1 MAVVTGNRKGP
12 KSVPQFARWSWV
24 VAVLA
29 SVSVVAMVVVSAIH
43 ARRQDVSGVQAI
55 TENYSRIL
63 DESLTGVIRNIDNTL
78 LTVVDE
84 VERRQLRQAGVDGT
98 LDAFLERQLRHVPE
112 ALGLRVTDAAGI
124 VRHIV
129 GLPAA
134 PGVSLADRPH
144 FMQLRQDAGAGLLI
158 AGPMLSRISHDH
170 VMVFARRLNRP
181 DGSFGGMVHV
191 AVATSRFVRL
201 LGRLDLGAQGNSGL
215 WTRTTLVARHSRG
228 DATGASTGA
237 ATPSQQLRGL
247 LDSGAAV
254 AAYHAE
260 SGIDGIEREYHF
272 RRIGDYPLYLVV
284 GLAADDY
291 LADWRQETA
300 QMAGIAAVFVAV
312 TLFFA
317 WTGRGAWQRQEDTHR
332 ALAESEQR
340 LDLCVDGADLAMLDW
355 EVEGDRLIF
364 GEGWRKLLNYSP
376 EELMAKPAPLLE
388 LIYGEDIAAA
398 RQALARHLKGEVP
411 MIDVEVRMRHK
422 DGRWV
427 WVLARGRAVDR
438 DADGRVRRVTG
449 IGMDVSL
456 RKDTEAK
463 IARLSQWNELLLNS
477 AGDGII
483 GVDLNGRC
491 TFVNPAAATALGY
504 TGDEIV
510 GRNSHQLFHHHR
522 GDGLPYPESECPVFL
537 TLRDGIRRESESCF
551 IRKNREVF
559 PVHMT
564 VTPIHEDSR
573 MVGAEVIFQDI
584 ARRKALEEELM
595 RLATT
600 DSLTGIANRRRLLE
614 QMEGE
619 LARVKRSSEP
629 SYLLMLDLDD
639 FKRVNDAWGH
649 SVGDAAL
656 RHFAEICR
664 LRIRQADFFG
674 RLGGE
679 EFGIVLSCTDR
690 SGALQLAES
699 LRRSVAD
706 SPLQSA
712 KGRIVLTVS
721 IGVTRFEPGDETSDD
736 ILVRAD
742 AALYRAKAQ
751 GRNVVVIDPA

>member
-1 MAVVTGNRKGP
+1 MTVVTSNRRGSKAA
-12 KSVPQFARWSWV
+12 PQFARWSWV

-29 SVSVVAMVVVSAIH
+29 SLSVVAMVAVVAVHS
-43 ARRQDVSGVQAI
+43 RNQDVSGVQAI
-55 TENYSRIL
+55 TENYARIL
-63 DESLTGVIRNIDNTL
+63 DESLVGVIHNVDSTL

-84 VERRQLRQAGVDGT
+84 MERRHLRRDGSDT
-98 LDAFLERQLRHVPE
+98 VLDAYLERQLRHVPE

-124 VRHIV
+124 VRHV
-129 GLPAA
+129 AGMPAVR
-134 PGVSLADRPH
+134 GVNLADRQH
-144 FMQLRQDAGAGLLI
+144 FIQLRQDVGAGLVI
-158 AGPMLSRISHDH
+158 AGPMISRISQDP

-181 DGSFGGMVHV
+181 DGSFGGMVHI
-191 AVATSRFVRL
+191 AVATSSLVGL
-201 LGRLDLGAQGNSGL
+201 LGKLDLGTQGNSGL

-228 DATGASTGA
+228 DPAGASTGA
-237 ATPSQQLRGL
+237 ATPSPKLRGL
-247 LDSGAAV
+247 LESGVRAT
-254 AAYHAE
+254 AYHAV

-272 RRIGDYPLYLVV
+272 RRVGDYPLYLVV

-291 LADWRQETA
+291 LADWRRETA

-317 WTGRGAWQRQEDTHR
+317 WAGRGAWRRQEETHR

-340 LDLCVDGADLAMLDW
+340 LDLCIAGADLAMLDW

-376 EELMAKPAPLLE
+376 EELMARPAPLLE
-388 LIYGEDIAAA
+388 LIYGEDIAPA
-398 RQALARHLKGEVP
+398 RLALARHLKGEVP
-411 MIDVEVRMRHK
+411 MIDVEVRMRHR
-422 DGRWV
+422 DGRWI
-427 WVLARGRAVDR
+427 WVLARGRAVER
-438 DADGRVRRVTG
+438 DAGGRVRRVTG
-449 IGMDVSL
+449 IGMDISL
-456 RKDTEAK
+456 RKETEAK
-463 IARLSQWNELLLNS
+463 VSRLSQWNELLLNS

-483 GVDLNGRC
+483 GVDLSGRC
-491 TFVNPAAATALGY
+491 TFVNPAAAAALGY
-504 TGDEIV
+504 ASDEVV

-522 GDGLPYPESECPVFL
+522 HDGQIFPESECPVFL
-537 TLRDGIRRESESCF
+537 TLRDGVRRESESCF
-551 IRKNREVF
+551 IRKSREVF

-584 ARRKALEEELM
+584 AHRKALEEELLK
-595 RLATT
+595 LATT

-614 QMEGE
+614 QMESE
-619 LARVKRSSEP
+619 LARIKRSTETSF
-629 SYLLMLDLDD
+629 LLMLDLDE
-639 FKRVNDAWGH
+639 FKRVNDTWGH

-656 RHFAEICR
+656 RHFADICR
-664 LRIRQADFFG
+664 QRIRQADFFG

-690 SGALQLAES
+690 AGAMQLAES
-699 LRRSVAD
+699 LRHSVAE

-721 IGVTRFEPGDETSDD
+721 IGIARFEPGDETSDD

-751 GRNVVVIDPA
+751 GRNVVVIDQA

>member
-1 MAVVTGNRKGP
+1 MTVVASNRRGP
-12 KSVPQFARWSWV
+12 KSAPQFARWSWV

-29 SVSVVAMVVVSAIH
+29 SVSIVAMVAVVANHS
-43 ARRQDVSGVQAI
+43 RQQDVSGVQAI

-63 DESLTGVIRNIDNTL
+63 DESLLGVIRNIDNTL

-84 VERRQLRQAGVDGT
+84 VERRHLRRDGVDPD

-124 VRHIV
+124 VRHLA
-129 GLPAA
+129 GLPAVR
-134 PGVSLADRPH
+134 GVNLADRQH
-144 FMQLRQDAGAGLLI
+144 FIQLREDAGAGLVI
-158 AGPMLSRISHDH
+158 AGPMVSRISQDQ
-170 VMVFARRLNRP
+170 VMVFSRRLNRP
-181 DGSFGGMVHV
+181 DGSFGGMVHI
-191 AVATSRFVRL
+191 AVSTTSFVVL
-201 LGRLDLGAQGNSGL
+201 LGKLDLGAQGNSGL

-228 DATGASTGA
+228 DPAGARTGA
-237 ATPSQQLRGL
+237 ATPSPQLRGL
-247 LDSGAAV
+247 LESGAS
-254 AAYHAE
+254 AAGYHAV

-272 RRIGDYPLYLVV
+272 RRVGGYPLYLVV

-291 LADWRQETA
+291 LADWRRETA
-300 QMAGIAAVFVAV
+300 LIAGIAFAFVAI
-312 TLFFA
+312 TLLFA
-317 WTGRGAWQRQEDTHR
+317 WMGRGAWRRQEDTLR

-340 LDLCVDGADLAMLDW
+340 LDLCVAGADLAMLDW
-355 EVEGDRLIF
+355 EVESNRLIF
-364 GEGWRKLLNYSP
+364 GEGWRKLLNFSP
-376 EELMAKPAPLLE
+376 EELMARPAPLHE
-388 LIYGEDIAAA
+388 LIYSEDIAAA
-398 RQALARHLKGEVP
+398 RLALARHLKGEAP
-411 MIDVEVRMRHK
+411 MIDVEVRMRHR
-422 DGRWV
+422 DGRWI
-427 WVLARGRAVDR
+427 WVLARGRAVER
-438 DADGRVRRVTG
+438 DADGRVLRVTG
-449 IGMDVSL
+449 IGMDISL
-456 RKDTEAK
+456 RKETEAK
-463 IARLSQWNELLLNS
+463 VSRLSQWNELLLNS

-491 TFVNPAAATALGY
+491 TFVNPAAAAALGY
-504 TGDEIV
+504 SGDEVV

-522 GDGLPYPESECPVFL
+522 ADGLLFPESECPVFL
-537 TLRDGIRRESESCF
+537 TLRDGVRRESESCF

-584 ARRKALEEELM
+584 ARRKALEEELLK
-595 RLATT
+595 LATT
-600 DSLTGIANRRRLLE
+600 DTLTGIANRRRLLE

-619 LARVKRSSEP
+619 LARVKRSAEP
-629 SYLLMLDLDD
+629 SFLLMLDLDE
-639 FKRVNDAWGH
+639 FKRVNDTWGH

-656 RHFAEICR
+656 RHFADICR

-679 EFGIVLSCTDR
+679 EFGIVLSCTDLA
-690 SGALQLAES
+690 GATQLAES

-712 KGRIVLTVS
+712 KGQIVLTVS
-721 IGVTRFEPGDETSDD
+721 IGIARFEPGDESSDD

-751 GRNVVVIDPA
+751 GRNTVVIDPA

>member
-1 MAVVTGNRKGP
+1 MKVVASIRKDS
-12 KSVPQFARWSWV
+12 KAAPQLARWSWV
-24 VAVLA
+24 VALLA
-29 SVSVVAMVVVSAIH
+29 SLLVVAMVAVVAIH
-43 ARRQDVSGVQAI
+43 SRQQDISGVQTI

-63 DESLTGVIRNIDNTL
+63 DESLIGVIRNIDNTL

-84 VERRQLRQAGVDGT
+84 VERRHLRRDGADAV

-112 ALGLRVTDAAGI
+112 ALGLRITDAAGI
-124 VRHIV
+124 VRHV
-129 GLPAA
+129 AGLPAVR
-134 PGVSLADRPH
+134 GVSLADRQH
-144 FMQLRQDAGAGLLI
+144 FLQLRQDAGAGLVI
-158 AGPMLSRISHDH
+158 AGPLLSRISNDH
-170 VMVFARRLNRP
+170 VMVFSRRLNQP
-181 DGSFGGMVHV
+181 DGSFGGMAHV
-191 AVATSRFVRL
+191 AVATSSFVAL
-201 LGRLDLGAQGNSGL
+201 LGKLDLGVQGNSGL

-228 DATGASTGA
+228 DPAGARTGA
-237 ATPSQQLRGL
+237 ATPSPQLRGL
-247 LDSGAAV
+247 LESGASV
-254 AAYHAE
+254 AAYHAV

-272 RRIGDYPLYLVV
+272 RRVGEYPLYLVV

-291 LADWRQETA
+291 LADWRRETA
-300 QMAGIAAVFVAV
+300 QMTAIAAVFVAV

-317 WTGRGAWQRQEDTHR
+317 WAGRGAWRRQEDTHR

-340 LDLCVDGADLAMLDW
+340 LDLCVAGADLAMLDW
-355 EVEGDRLIF
+355 EVAGDRLIF

-376 EELMAKPAPLLE
+376 EELMVKPAPLLE
-388 LIYGEDIAAA
+388 LIYGDDVAAA
-398 RQALARHLKGEVP
+398 RLALARHLKGEVA

-438 DADGRVRRVTG
+438 DAAGRVRRVTG
-449 IGMDVSL
+449 IAMDISL
-456 RKDTEAK
+456 RKETEAK
-463 IARLSQWNELLLNS
+463 LARLSQWNELLLNS

-483 GVDLNGRC
+483 GVDLNGSC
-491 TFVNPAAATALGY
+491 TFVNPAAAAALGY
-504 TGDEIV
+504 AGDEIV
-510 GRNSHQLFHHHR
+510 GRNAHQLFHHHR
-522 GDGLPYPESECPVFL
+522 ADGMPYPESECPVFL

-551 IRKNREVF
+551 VRKNREVF

-584 ARRKALEEELM
+584 ARRKALEEELLK
-595 RLATT
+595 LATT
-600 DSLTGIANRRRLLE
+600 DTLTGIANRRRLLE

-619 LARVKRSSEP
+619 LARVKRSAEP
-629 SYLLMLDLDD
+629 SFLLMLDLDD
-639 FKRVNDAWGH
+639 FKRVNDTWGH

-656 RHFAEICR
+656 RHFADICR
-664 LRIRQADFFG
+664 QRIRQADFFG

-690 SGALQLAES
+690 AGATQLAES

-706 SPLQSA
+706 APLQSA
-712 KGRIVLTVS
+712 KGRITLTVS
-721 IGVTRFEPGDETSDD
+721 IGIARFEPGDETSDD
-736 ILVRAD
+736 ILERAD